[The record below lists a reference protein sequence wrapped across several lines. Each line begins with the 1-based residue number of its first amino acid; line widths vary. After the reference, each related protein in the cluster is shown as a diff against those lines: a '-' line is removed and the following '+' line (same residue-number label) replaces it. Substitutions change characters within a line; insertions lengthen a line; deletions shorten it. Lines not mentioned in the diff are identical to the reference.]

1 MNAMNSAV
9 NSATIAIFMNVPIF
23 GPHLPIRNATI
34 AIPTV
39 AQMNTSPTTISQ
51 PVPSGLLTT
60 KLSSMAIVVAVSEPP
75 IHSGLDSQYKI
86 AVTAPTGRPKD
97 IRAHSYGPPSTGNDD
112 PSSAVSIP

>member
-1 MNAMNSAV
+1 MNSTV
-9 NSATIAIFMNVPIF
+9 NRPTTAIFTNVPMF

-39 AQMNTSPTTISQ
+39 TQMNTRPTAISA

-60 KLSSMAIVVAVSEPP
+60 KLFSVAIVVAVSDPP
-75 IHSGLDSQYKI
+75 THSGLDSQYRI
-86 AVTAPTGRPKD
+86 DVTAPAPRPND
-97 IRAHSYGPPSTGNDD
+97 IRTHSYGPPSTGKAD